1 LKIIYT
7 IHALKRL
14 RERKFSKNTIKE
26 CIENPLKIISED
38 NIKRVIKKLNDKLLI
53 VVYKIENETFI
64 VITAYTTS
72 KVEKYLR

>member
-53 VVYKIENETFI
+53 VFYKIENGTFI

>member
-1 LKIIYT
+1 MKIIYT

>member
-14 RERKFSKNTIKE
+14 RERKFSKNIIKE

-53 VVYKIENETFI
+53 VVYRIENGTFI
-64 VITAYTTS
+64 IITAYTTS

>member
-1 LKIIYT
+1 LLENNLYNTCIKKVKRKKI
-7 IHALKRL
+7 LQ
-14 RERKFSKNTIKE
+14 NTIKE

-64 VITAYTTS
+64 VITAYTT
-72 KVEKYLR
+72 

>member
-1 LKIIYT
+1 MKIIYT

-14 RERKFSKNTIKE
+14 RERKFSKNIIKE

-53 VVYKIENETFI
+53 VVYRIENGTFI
-64 VITAYTTS
+64 IITAYTTS